1 MGLECSVYMGE
12 LDIQRQRPNVERMKM
27 LGAKVIPATSGSKT
41 LNDAVNEALEAW
53 MKDPENFYLI
63 GSAVGPQPY
72 PEMVARFQSV
82 ISEEI
87 KSSSKRRPVKKILIT
102 SSLVWAAEAMRQAL
116 STTLSTSRQFISLQ
130 PKQQARALTAEK
142 LPPL

>member
-1 MGLECSVYMGE
+1 
-12 LDIQRQRPNVERMKM
+12 MKM
-27 LGAKVIPATSGSKT
+27 LGAKVIPATSGSKHST
-41 LNDAVNEALEAW
+41 TRQRSLEAW

-87 KSSSKRRPVKKILIT
+87 KKQLKEKTGKKILIT
-102 SSLVWAAEAMRQAL
+102 SSLGLGGGSNAAGA
-116 STTLSTSRQFISLQ
+116 FYHSLTN
-130 PKQQARALTAEK
+130 RLFV
-142 LPPL
+142 

>member
-27 LGAKVIPATSGSKT
+27 LGAKVIPAISGSKT
-41 LNDAVNEALEAW
+41 LNDASTKPRSW

-72 PEMVARFQSV
+72 PEWW
-82 ISEEI
+82 
-87 KSSSKRRPVKKILIT
+87 PVFNL
-102 SSLVWAAEAMRQAL
+102 
-116 STTLSTSRQFISLQ
+116 
-130 PKQQARALTAEK
+130 
-142 LPPL
+142 